1 VRQEEISDPNDTI
14 NTREYKNALLEMVR
28 IDFPDYFAK
37 SRAQLDQFQTGRKPS
52 GRSDLY
58 TYFYIRSL
66 RLLNRQGVL
75 VFICSNSWLDVGYGA
90 WLQEFFLRQAPLY
103 LVIDNHAR
111 RSFARADINTVITVA
126 GAPKKV
132 KQDHT
137 VRFVA
142 FKQPFEDV
150 VLSDNLLAIEQA
162 MTTLRNERFRV
173 FPITVGEL
181 LQEGSEIEQNL
192 SYQDNSVAAGQNLFQ
207 PGKYIGDKW
216 GGKYLRAP
224 DIFFTILEKGRG
236 KLVRLGEI
244 AEVRRGFTTGA
255 NEFFYLEPL
264 GPGSQPGLLR
274 VRNGA
279 GWEGEIE
286 EEFLK
291 PVIKSP
297 RECRSIVIKL
307 EELKYRIFMCRKS
320 KAELKGTW
328 ALKYIEWGEKQGY
341 SNRSTLRSRRQWWNV
356 GTSHKEFVAWAM
368 IHSERHNVNINLSG
382 VELDHNYFGIS
393 FHENYKYQGALL
405 MLSTFSILIK
415 ELYGRSY
422 GGGSGPIKTEGI
434 DLSKMIS
441 IDPSYMPEIT
451 ANIFQSTILNT
462 TSVSIFTECGID
474 PESEV
479 PIAQQEPNPLSD
491 RKALDDIVF
500 DALGLTEEERKEVYR
515 AVCQLVWERISK
527 ARSVERNG

>member
-1 VRQEEISDPNDTI
+1 
-14 NTREYKNALLEMVR
+14 
-28 IDFPDYFAK
+28 
-37 SRAQLDQFQTGRKPS
+37 
-52 GRSDLY
+52 
-58 TYFYIRSL
+58 
-66 RLLNRQGVL
+66 
-75 VFICSNSWLDVGYGA
+75 
-90 WLQEFFLRQAPLY
+90 
-103 LVIDNHAR
+103 
-111 RSFARADINTVITVA
+111 
-126 GAPKKV
+126 V

-192 SYQDNSVAAGQNLFQ
+192 SYQDNSEASGQNLFQ

-224 DIFFTILEKGRG
+224 DIFFTILEKGKG

-244 AEVRRGFTTGA
+244 AEVRFGIKTGA
-255 NEFFYLEPL
+255 NDFFYLEPL

-297 RECRSIVIKL
+297 RECRSIVTKL

-328 ALKYIEWGEKQGY
+328 ALKYIEWGEKQKY
-341 SNRSTLRSRRQWWNV
+341 HLRSTLRSRRRWWDLGQRNP
-356 GTSHKEFVAWAM
+356 GLYLWPM
-368 IHSERHNVNINLSG
+368 IHNDRLASFINVHAIQ
-382 VELDHNYFGIS
+382 VDHNLFEITPRNKDEHIVTLFSIVAVLVRELFGRS
-393 FHENYKYQGALL
+393 NLGEGAL
-405 MLSTFSILIK
+405 
-415 ELYGRSY
+415 
-422 GGGSGPIKTEGI
+422 KTEGI
-434 DLSKMIS
+434 DINKFPSMVIKENPIKLLSRRVIK
-441 IDPSYMPEIT
+441 
-451 ANIFQSTILNT
+451 
-462 TSVSIFTECGID
+462 SIFTECGID
-474 PESEV
+474 PESQVLISE
-479 PIAQQEPNPLSD
+479 QEPNPLSD
-491 RKALDDIVF
+491 RKLLDDIVF
-500 DALGLTEEERKEVYR
+500 EALGLTEEERKEVYR
-515 AVCQLVWERISK
+515 AVCQLVWERVSK
-527 ARSVERNG
+527 AGSVRRSG